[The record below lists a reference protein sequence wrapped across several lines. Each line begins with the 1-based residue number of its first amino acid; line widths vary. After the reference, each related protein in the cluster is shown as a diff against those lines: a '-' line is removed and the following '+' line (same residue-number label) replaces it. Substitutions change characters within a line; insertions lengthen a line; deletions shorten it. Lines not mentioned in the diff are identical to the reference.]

1 MSEQSEFLKKR
12 SSVFSARLIR
22 FIDTMPHRTT
32 ADVLARQVVRS
43 ATSVAANYR
52 AACRARSRAEF
63 AAKLHIVQEEAD
75 ETVYWLELIGQ
86 TSSSPSEELNWL
98 RKEATELTAIF
109 TAACATARRNLKR
122 I

>member
-1 MSEQSEFLKKR
+1 MSEQSESLKR
-12 SSVFSARLIR
+12 RASVLSVRLIR
-22 FIDTMPHRTT
+22 FIDTMPHRPT

-75 ETVYWLELIGQ
+75 ETVYWLKLIGH
-86 TSSSPSEELNWL
+86 TSSLTEELNWL

-122 I
+122 D